1 MLRLEVRDSGRF
13 WYVLIPELCGTGGWV
28 DISRKFWAFC
38 GWKSSEG
45 SVDSRSFKEVAE
57 IGGWPAN
64 TVAVKGKG
72 RRCRG
77 CDVEVIAESTQSFMT
92 YLGRCLVGKMENE
105 ALGLPTAMEVQRW
118 AQKMWKVTVGVQ
130 ISDLGGA
137 SFLVSLPSVEEAQ
150 RVVKGCWSFG
160 GRKLELEWWSPVGN
174 CVKKG
179 EVASEVWVRSLGLPL
194 HLWDMEVFRAI
205 GDSFGAF
212 LHVDEDTRQR
222 AHFRWARFAVR
233 AIPALIPAT
242 VKIALGGWIYEVPL
256 WVEKGPRVIFQSDV
270 VFERGG
276 GGGFAGVPEG
286 PVVEG
291 GRKKMTRVGSARGA
305 SGERGVGFF
314 GSRINGRSSNF
325 ELGSD
330 SGFGP
335 GRVLGWREMQPRPQN
350 GCGPRRVVGRREM
363 QLGSSDGPVGK
374 SNSTLSH
381 FKREQVDKWAFLF
394 KRPFKSKLVAI
405 KNKKWV
411 RRRDPGAGPS
421 FRGEDGVV
429 TIDGGCRE
437 TTCSSKRQP
446 ECVSYQQSFPA
457 SVDSSKVCMI
467 SERFSPSLPPS
478 FSFAEERRG
487 GVNSKDLGGL
497 DVSATAVCFGR

>member
-1 MLRLEVRDSGRF
+1 M
-13 WYVLIPELCGTGGWV
+13 
-28 DISRKFWAFC
+28 
-38 GWKSSEG
+38 
-45 SVDSRSFKEVAE
+45 
-57 IGGWPAN
+57 
-64 TVAVKGKG
+64 
-72 RRCRG
+72 
-77 CDVEVIAESTQSFMT
+77 
-92 YLGRCLVGKMENE
+92 
-105 ALGLPTAMEVQRW
+105 
-118 AQKMWKVTVGVQ
+118 
-130 ISDLGGA
+130 
-137 SFLVSLPSVEEAQ
+137 
-150 RVVKGCWSFG
+150 
-160 GRKLELEWWSPVGN
+160 
-174 CVKKG
+174 
-179 EVASEVWVRSLGLPL
+179 
-194 HLWDMEVFRAI
+194 
-205 GDSFGAF
+205 
-212 LHVDEDTRQR
+212 
-222 AHFRWARFAVR
+222 
-233 AIPALIPAT
+233 
-242 VKIALGGWIYEVPL
+242 
-256 WVEKGPRVIFQSDV
+256 EKGPRVIFQSDV
-270 VFERGG
+270 VVERGG
-276 GGGFAGVPEG
+276 GGGF
-286 PVVEG
+286 
-291 GRKKMTRVGSARGA
+291 A

-335 GRVLGWREMQPRPQN
+335 GRVLGWCEMQPRPQN

-457 SVDSSKVCMI
+457 SVDSSEVCMI

-497 DVSATAVCFGR
+497 DVSAAAVCFGDPADGRNELVNEGVWSEGGECKGRVIRDSVVEVGEGGVTSGGLEIVPFSGGVSGEGLDWGGCTEEEVFYQLGWVHDLVDDRLAVSNDVFSPVAVREVEGSWDDGKKLVSGMSQEEVSKWVLKRINA